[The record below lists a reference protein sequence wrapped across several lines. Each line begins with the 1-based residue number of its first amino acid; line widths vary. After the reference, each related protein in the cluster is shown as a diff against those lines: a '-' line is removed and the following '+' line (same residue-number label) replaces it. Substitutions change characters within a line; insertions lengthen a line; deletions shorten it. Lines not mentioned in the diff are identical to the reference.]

1 MASGPPGR
9 LYAWVFLA
17 RKYTELLLRLPF
29 VGIWY
34 IRKSNRPYPR
44 WSWGRALLVYVINF
58 SWEIPYRTGRL
69 LDRDINREVPPEECM
84 GTKFMW
90 VEPVSEDLVQGEIK
104 GYADKAK
111 IKPCRIPAY
120 GFGNWDQL
128 PAREGEKIVMH
139 CHGGA
144 YVSRTA
150 HPEDVTAGVSKGI
163 VKFSPPIVS
172 RTLSVEY
179 RLSFSAPWPS
189 KSPFPTALIDAL
201 SGYNYLINTLGFKPE
216 NIVIAGDSAG
226 GNLVLALTRY
236 LRDNPQIGLPLPGGL
251 LLVSPWC
258 DLGETHFKKSPEG
271 LSAKNHDGGCDMLS
285 GDWISPHSTV
295 KYGVRSLLGNHLAPA
310 DARKNPYISAGSLDL
325 DEQVVATMFNDFPR
339 TYLVY
344 GEAEILVE
352 ENRTLYERM
361 SKNIGNRVVR
371 DEVPDAIHDFFAIEA
386 WEPEFSEAHKRFATW
401 LSTLP

>member
-1 MASGPPGR
+1 M
-9 LYAWVFLA
+9 
-17 RKYTELLLRLPF
+17 
-29 VGIWY
+29 I
-34 IRKSNRPYPR
+34 
-44 WSWGRALLVYVINF
+44 
-58 SWEIPYRTGRL
+58 EIPLRTGRL

-84 GTKFMW
+84 GTKFIW
-90 VEPVSEDLVQGEIK
+90 VDPVSEDLVQGDIK
-104 GYADKAK
+104 GYAERAQ

-150 HPEDVTAGVSKGI
+150 HPEDVTSGVSKGI
-163 VKFSPPIVS
+163 VKFSTPAIS

-179 RLSFSAPWPS
+179 RLSYSAPWPS
-189 KSPFPTALIDAL
+189 KSPFPTAVIDAL
-201 SGYNYLINTLGFKPE
+201 SGYNYLINTLGFKPQ
-216 NIVIAGDSAG
+216 NIIIAGDSAG

-258 DLGETHFKKSPEG
+258 DLGETHFKKRPDG

-295 KYGVRSLLGNHLAPA
+295 KYGVRSLLGNHLTPA
-310 DARKNPYISAGSLDL
+310 DARKNPYISPGSLDL
-325 DEQVVATMFNDFPR
+325 DEQVVATMFDKFPR

-361 SKNIGNRVVR
+361 SKNIGDRIVK
-371 DEVPDAIHDFFAIEA
+371 DEVPDAIHDFFAIDA
-386 WEPEFSEAHKRFATW
+386 WEPEFSEAHKRFASW